1 MADSYQMFINGEWV
15 NSQDGQT
22 RDVINPATGEV
33 IASVQEGSAED
44 ANRAVAAA
52 RSAFYGDW
60 YDSTPKDRQLG
71 LLKLADAIEANAE
84 ELVRL
89 ESINVGKPV
98 AVSPVTETS
107 RTSGC
112 FTSWSP
118 TSEPWPVTTLS
129 TPGGRMSCESSA
141 RRSVVRGVSS
151 AVRRRSSCSTTPTSR
166 SSLRP

>member
-15 NSQDGQT
+15 NSSDGQT

-44 ANRAVAAA
+44 ADRAVAAA
-52 RSAFYGDW
+52 KAAFYGDW

-89 ESINVGKPV
+89 ESINVGKPI
-98 AVSPVTETS
+98 AVTMSEEIPPIVDNLRFFAGAA
-107 RTSGC
+107 RTLEGRSAGEYMAG
-112 FTSWSP
+112 FTSMIRR
-118 TSEPWPVTTLS
+118 EPI
-129 TPGGRMSCESSA
+129 
-141 RRSVVRGVSS
+141 
-151 AVRRRSSCSTTPTSR
+151 
-166 SSLRP
+166 